1 MPCGFKIKKITLLG
15 NLSETLITGFNILLE
30 SERLTPEFRAAL
42 VKVLKAHKGKIP
54 LSLFLH
60 DKATG
65 YNLEFFS
72 KKFSVTVCEPFLSA
86 LQHLCVTYTVAHK

>member
-1 MPCGFKIKKITLLG
+1 MGRSDSLL
-15 NLSETLITGFNILLE
+15 TGFAILLE
-30 SERLTPEFRAAL
+30 SERLTPEFRTAL
-42 VKVLKAHKGKIP
+42 VKVLKAHKGNIS

-72 KKFSVTVCEPFLSA
+72 KKFSVTVSEPFLAA
-86 LQHLCVTYTVAHK
+86 LQHLGVQYSVSHK